1 MYLFI
6 PKTNNKITRKQFSK
20 KIVYFILFLI
30 IFNFLFY
37 NFFTFFFKKKI
48 NEKNNYTVLQYNESL
63 RLNGDIGCKS
73 LIYFKPD
80 IIVIGDSISYHLWDY
95 NLLDSFFQKKIG
107 ACTMPGM
114 TYHSINLQ
122 LEYFQRNNYMPK
134 TIILATS
141 PRFFSSYSQISEFYQ
156 EHQKVLSSYQ
166 TSKFFDS
173 LQASIRYLRK
183 KIFYNVKTFK
193 LSNDNINFLK
203 NFTVQEEK
211 NLEELI
217 FDEKII
223 KLGFENIE
231 SITKFYQNLKFDE
244 QNNSHIIDFCNNIQK
259 KNIKFI
265 HVNAPLSPEVE
276 NEIKKIKIKK
286 KYLKDKVFKCSISY
300 FLNIDDFI
308 AKSKF
313 FLASDDNPSKII
325 IFKKKETIKKIEQ
338 LDYVY
343 DFLHM
348 NSYGSSM
355 FTKFFLENNKQE
367 LLEIISNN

>member
-193 LSNDNINFLK
+193 LSNDNINFRRK
-203 NFTVQEEK
+203 NY
-211 NLEELI
+211 
-217 FDEKII
+217 KIG
-223 KLGFENIE
+223 L
-231 SITKFYQNLKFDE
+231 
-244 QNNSHIIDFCNNIQK
+244 
-259 KNIKFI
+259 
-265 HVNAPLSPEVE
+265 
-276 NEIKKIKIKK
+276 
-286 KYLKDKVFKCSISY
+286 
-300 FLNIDDFI
+300 
-308 AKSKF
+308 
-313 FLASDDNPSKII
+313 
-325 IFKKKETIKKIEQ
+325 
-338 LDYVY
+338 
-343 DFLHM
+343 
-348 NSYGSSM
+348 
-355 FTKFFLENNKQE
+355 
-367 LLEIISNN
+367 